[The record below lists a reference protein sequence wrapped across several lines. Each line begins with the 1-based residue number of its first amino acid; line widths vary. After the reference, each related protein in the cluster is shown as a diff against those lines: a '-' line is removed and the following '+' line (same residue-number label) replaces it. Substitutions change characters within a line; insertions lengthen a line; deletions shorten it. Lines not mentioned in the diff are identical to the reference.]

1 MRQNLLT
8 RNLEGAGSWWGMSE
22 LPIRY
27 DLPSANRE
35 PGFEPFCDELK
46 KIHKT
51 NCIETCSSHSSQL
64 QSTVL
69 LTFQRHTTQ
78 LGRVAAFEWGRNCVR
93 KNKIF
98 WTFWNLFAMCFPMVY
113 HPTLINEQL
122 FLVILRS
129 GTDSWPR
136 QVNLF
141 FFFLNYWNLDFWN
154 THLEDW

>member
-1 MRQNLLT
+1 MRQNILT
-8 RNLEGAGSWWGMSE
+8 RNLEGAGSWCGMSE

-78 LGRVAAFEWGRNCVR
+78 LGRVAAFEWGRNYVR
-93 KNKIF
+93 QKKIF
-98 WTFWNLFAMCFPMVY
+98 WTFWNLFSMCFSMVY
-113 HPTLINEQL
+113 HPTLINKQL

-141 FFFLNYWNLDFWN
+141 FFFFFFELLKSRLLKY
-154 THLEDW
+154 TS

>member
-1 MRQNLLT
+1 
-8 RNLEGAGSWWGMSE
+8 MSE

-46 KIHKT
+46 KIYKT

-78 LGRVAAFEWGRNCVR
+78 LGRVAAFEWGQEVGEAEPNL
-93 KNKIF
+93 
-98 WTFWNLFAMCFPMVY
+98 WNFLKSLFHV
-113 HPTLINEQL
+113 L
-122 FLVILRS
+122 FNGIS
-129 GTDSWPR
+129 S
-136 QVNLF
+136 
-141 FFFLNYWNLDFWN
+141 DFN
-154 THLEDW
+154 